1 MLTNIK
7 SIHKGGLA
15 TDSVVFNGAVSG
27 ANILIWRRTDICDMS
42 REFQAGSS
50 IRAQDLNQDFTQLLM
65 ILQESSALINNIF
78 DGGDGGGGLPN
89 PGDKIELDDLGDVNV
104 SSASDRSW
112 LFYNGSDWQN
122 GNIPK
127 SGDLGY

>member
-1 MLTNIK
+1 
-7 SIHKGGLA
+7 
-15 TDSVVFNGAVSG
+15 
-27 ANILIWRRTDICDMS
+27 MS
-42 REFQAGSS
+42 REFQPGSS

-104 SSASDRSW
+104 ASASDRSVVA
-112 LFYNGSDWQN
+112 YNGRMA
-122 GNIPK
+122 
-127 SGDLGY
+127 